1 MSSTAPATA
10 PPARSSRGKDMMRT
24 TQPAAVGGLS
34 SVPPAASSA
43 TSTSITPT
51 IQASSANAPD
61 FFNSLL
67 DVGPRFDLARFRQTI
82 DKLGLRRRRLWTRT
96 GRDGGLTTVPSG

>member
-1 MSSTAPATA
+1 
-10 PPARSSRGKDMMRT
+10 MMRT
-24 TQPAAVGGLS
+24 TQPAAVGGLP

-43 TSTSITPT
+43 TSISITPT

-67 DVGPRFDLARFRQTI
+67 NT
-82 DKLGLRRRRLWTRT
+82 
-96 GRDGGLTTVPSG
+96 